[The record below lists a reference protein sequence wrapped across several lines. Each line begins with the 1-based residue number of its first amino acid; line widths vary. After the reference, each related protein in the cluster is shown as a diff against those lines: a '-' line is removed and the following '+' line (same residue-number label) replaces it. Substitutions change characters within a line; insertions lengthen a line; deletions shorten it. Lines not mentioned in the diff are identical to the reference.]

1 MKNVFLLFALVC
13 STSLFAQNKFDGQWI
28 YEPSDY
34 ILNIQTKN
42 NKLFLH
48 NPEIKDTLHKTI
60 VHKNEKEILSRV
72 TTPQG
77 CYDVKY
83 EFLNNQLIATFPFN
97 YKITYKKLQL

>member
-1 MKNVFLLFALVC
+1 M
-13 STSLFAQNKFDGQWI
+13 
-28 YEPSDY
+28 
-34 ILNIQTKN
+34 
-42 NKLFLH
+42 FLH